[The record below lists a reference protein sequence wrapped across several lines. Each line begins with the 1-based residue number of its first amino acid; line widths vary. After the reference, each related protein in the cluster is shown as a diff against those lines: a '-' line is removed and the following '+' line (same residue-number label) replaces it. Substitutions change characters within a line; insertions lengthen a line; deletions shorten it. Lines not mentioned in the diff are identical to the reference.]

1 MGLFDNIKK
10 KVLGQ
15 QEGTASTA
23 QNIGAQ
29 ATAEPEVKVEKEDF
43 SALSDFQ
50 VLEKIDEYVNEYK
63 KAPGKKTFAKLSGII
78 DEFDNRFAAIPLSK
92 KGAISQDWSFAK
104 AQRDNIGNAFKY
116 PMPMDNTIMFAEQI
130 SAYVAKIYAELCK

>member
-29 ATAEPEVKVEKEDF
+29 ATAEPEVKVEKADF

-63 KAPGKKTFAKLSGII
+63 KTPNKVAYTKLSAAI
-78 DEFDNRFAAIPLSK
+78 DEFDVRFGALPLSK
-92 KGAISQDWSFAK
+92 RGAISQDWSFAK
-104 AQRDNIGNAFKY
+104 VQRDNSAMGGQHGV
-116 PMPMDNTIMFAEQI
+116 MCAEQI